1 MLHVLLLI
9 LKITGIVIACI
20 LGLVILIVAAVL
32 FVPVRYRAD
41 ADYHG
46 KFKAHVKVSWLGIL
60 RVLASYD
67 EELELKAKAL
77 FFTIYSNDEKTEKA
91 SKHKKAEKKK
101 SEQQEEK
108 NIFSVSDE
116 EAKKL
121 TEKEEK
127 PQIKMAEAVSDTKE
141 DVQAVKNNVKDIEE
155 SVKDIKGAAESLE
168 ETVSEHESGNLQ
180 NKSFFDKVKDK
191 CFVIY
196 TKIKDIIKLI
206 TDTVKKVSGAADRL
220 KEKVVKAKEFVTDE
234 DNKELFHFL
243 VEQLKALIKI
253 IRPKKYR
260 INARVGFEDPATMG
274 KVLAYVSILYGIS
287 GVDLSLEPVFGE
299 DVKEG
304 SIFLKGSI
312 QVFPVL
318 VIALR
323 VYRNEQFKKFI
334 SR

>member
-20 LGLVILIVAAVL
+20 LGLVILVVAAVF
-32 FVPVRYRAD
+32 FVPIRYKAD

-46 KFKAHVKVSWLGIL
+46 KFKVHAKMSWLGIL
-60 RVLASYD
+60 RAFVSYD
-67 EELELKAKAL
+67 EELAIKAKAL
-77 FFTIYSNDEKTEKA
+77 FITIYSNEQKKEKI
-91 SKHKKAEKKK
+91 SKHRTSKKK
-101 SEQQEEK
+101 KTKHSEE
-108 NIFSVSDE
+108 NIFSVNDD

-121 TEKEEK
+121 TENEEK

-141 DVQAVKNNVKDIEE
+141 DTQAVKNNVE
-155 SVKDIKGAAESLE
+155 DIKESAESLKE
-168 ETVSEHESGNLQ
+168 AVSKDESKMTQ

-191 CFVIY
+191 CFAIY
-196 TKIKDIIKLI
+196 TKIKEIIKLI
-206 TDTVKKVSGAADRL
+206 KDTVKKVSGAADRL
-220 KEKVVKAKEFVTDE
+220 KEKVSKAKEFVTDE
-234 DNKELFHFL
+234 DNKALFHFL
-243 VEQLKALIKI
+243 VEQLKALVKI

>member
-20 LGLVILIVAAVL
+20 LGLVILVVAAVL
-32 FVPVRYRAD
+32 FVPIRYRAD

-46 KFKAHVKVSWLGIL
+46 KFKAHAKMSWLGIL
-60 RVLASYD
+60 RAFVSYD
-67 EELELKAKAL
+67 EELAIKAKAL
-77 FFTIYSNDEKTEKA
+77 FITIYSNEQKKEKI
-91 SKHKKAEKKK
+91 SKHRTSKKK
-101 SEQQEEK
+101 KTKHSEE
-108 NIFSVSDE
+108 NIFSVNDD

-121 TEKEEK
+121 TENEEK

-141 DVQAVKNNVKDIEE
+141 GTQAVKNNVE
-155 SVKDIKGAAESLE
+155 DIKESAESLK
-168 ETVSEHESGNLQ
+168 ETVSEDESKTKQ

-191 CFVIY
+191 CFAIY
-196 TKIKDIIKLI
+196 TKIKEIIKLI
-206 TDTVKKVSGAADRL
+206 KDTVKKVSGAADRL
-220 KEKVVKAKEFVTDE
+220 KEKVSKAKEFVTDE
-234 DNKELFHFL
+234 DNKALFHFL
-243 VEQLKALIKI
+243 VEQLKALVKI

>member
-20 LGLVILIVAAVL
+20 LGLVILVVAAVL

-46 KFKAHVKVSWLGIL
+46 KFKAHAKMSWFGIL
-60 RVLASYD
+60 RAFVSYD
-67 EELELKAKAL
+67 EELAIKAKAL
-77 FFTIYSNDEKTEKA
+77 FITIYSNEQKKEKI
-91 SKHKKAEKKK
+91 SKHRTSKKK
-101 SEQQEEK
+101 KTKHSEE
-108 NIFSVSDE
+108 NIFSVNDD

-121 TEKEEK
+121 TENEEK

-141 DVQAVKNNVKDIEE
+141 DTQAVKNNVE
-155 SVKDIKGAAESLE
+155 DIKESAESLKE
-168 ETVSEHESGNLQ
+168 AVSKDESKMTQ

-191 CFVIY
+191 CFAIY
-196 TKIKDIIKLI
+196 TKIKEIIKLI
-206 TDTVKKVSGAADRL
+206 KDTVKKVSGAADRL
-220 KEKVVKAKEFVTDE
+220 KEKVSKAKEFVTDE
-234 DNKELFHFL
+234 DNKALFHFL
-243 VEQLKALIKI
+243 VEQLKALVKI

-260 INARVGFEDPATMG
+260 INARVGFENPATMG

>member
-20 LGLVILIVAAVL
+20 LGLAILVVAAVL
-32 FVPVRYRAD
+32 FVPVRYKAD

-46 KFKAHVKVSWLGIL
+46 SFKAHAKVSWLGIIRGL
-60 RVLASYD
+60 VSYD
-67 EELELKAKAL
+67 EELAIRAKVL
-77 FFTIYSNDEKTEKA
+77 FFTIYNNNEKTEKT
-91 SKHKKAEKKK
+91 SKHKKSEKKK
-101 SEQQEEK
+101 SEQPEEE

-127 PQIKMAEAVSDTKE
+127 PQIKMAEAVNENKE
-141 DVQAVKNNVKDIEE
+141 DVQAVKDNVE
-155 SVKDIKGAAESLE
+155 DIKESAEALKETMSE
-168 ETVSEHESGNLQ
+168 ETSQ
-180 NKSFFDKVKDK
+180 NKNLFDKVKDK

-196 TKIKDIIKLI
+196 ARIKDIIKLI
-206 TDTVKKVSGAADRL
+206 KDTVKKVSGAADKL
-220 KEKVVKAKEFVTDE
+220 KEKVVRAKEFVTDE

-243 VEQLKALIKI
+243 VEQLKAFIKI

-260 INARVGFEDPATMG
+260 VNAKVGFEDPATMG

-287 GVDLSLEPVFGE
+287 GADLSLEPVFGE

-304 SIFLKGSI
+304 SVFLKGSI

-323 VYRNEQFKKFI
+323 VYRNEQFKKLI

>member
-20 LGLVILIVAAVL
+20 LGLVILVVAAVL
-32 FVPVRYRAD
+32 FVPVRYKAD

-46 KFKAHVKVSWLGIL
+46 KFKAHAKMSWLGIL
-60 RVLASYD
+60 RAFVSYD
-67 EELELKAKAL
+67 GELAIKAKAV
-77 FFTIYSNDEKTEKA
+77 FITIYSNDQKKEKI
-91 SKHKKAEKKK
+91 SKHRTSKKK
-101 SEQQEEK
+101 KTKHSEE
-108 NIFSVSDE
+108 NIFSVNDD

-121 TEKEEK
+121 TENEEK

-141 DVQAVKNNVKDIEE
+141 DTQAVKNNVE
-155 SVKDIKGAAESLE
+155 DIKESAESLKE
-168 ETVSEHESGNLQ
+168 AVSKDESKMTQ

-191 CFVIY
+191 CFAIY
-196 TKIKDIIKLI
+196 TKIKEIIKLI
-206 TDTVKKVSGAADRL
+206 KDTVKKVSRAADRL
-220 KEKVVKAKEFVTDE
+220 KEKVSKAKKFVTDE
-234 DNKELFHFL
+234 DNKALFHFL
-243 VEQLKALIKI
+243 LEQLKALVKI

-274 KVLAYVSILYGIS
+274 KVLVYVSILYGIS

>member
-20 LGLVILIVAAVL
+20 LGLVILVVAAVL

-46 KFKAHVKVSWLGIL
+46 KFKAHAKMSWLGIL
-60 RVLASYD
+60 RAFVSYD
-67 EELELKAKAL
+67 EELAIKAKAL
-77 FFTIYSNDEKTEKA
+77 FITIYSNEQKKEKN
-91 SKHKKAEKKK
+91 SKHRTSKKK
-101 SEQQEEK
+101 KTKHSEE
-108 NIFSVSDE
+108 NIFSVNDD

-121 TEKEEK
+121 TENEEK

-141 DVQAVKNNVKDIEE
+141 DTQAVKNNVE
-155 SVKDIKGAAESLE
+155 DIKESAESLKE
-168 ETVSEHESGNLQ
+168 AVSKDESKMTQ

-191 CFVIY
+191 CFAIY
-196 TKIKDIIKLI
+196 TKIKEIIKLI
-206 TDTVKKVSGAADRL
+206 KDTVKKVSGAADRL
-220 KEKVVKAKEFVTDE
+220 KEKVSKAKEFVTDE
-234 DNKELFHFL
+234 DNKALFHFL
-243 VEQLKALIKI
+243 VEQLKALVKI

>member
-20 LGLVILIVAAVL
+20 LGLVILVVAAVL

-46 KFKAHVKVSWLGIL
+46 KFKAYAKMSWLGIL
-60 RVLASYD
+60 RAFVSYD
-67 EELELKAKAL
+67 EELAIKAKAL
-77 FFTIYSNDEKTEKA
+77 FITIYSNEQKKEKI
-91 SKHKKAEKKK
+91 SKHRTSKKK
-101 SEQQEEK
+101 KTKHSEE
-108 NIFSVSDE
+108 NIFSVNDD

-121 TEKEEK
+121 TENEEK

-141 DVQAVKNNVKDIEE
+141 DTQAVKNNVE
-155 SVKDIKGAAESLE
+155 DIKESAESLKE
-168 ETVSEHESGNLQ
+168 AVSEDESKMTQ

-191 CFVIY
+191 CFAIY
-196 TKIKDIIKLI
+196 TKIKEIIKLI
-206 TDTVKKVSGAADRL
+206 KDTVKKVSGAADRL
-220 KEKVVKAKEFVTDE
+220 KEKVSKAKEFVTDE
-234 DNKELFHFL
+234 DNKALFHFL
-243 VEQLKALIKI
+243 VEQLKALVKI